1 MHDVD
6 LTGVN
11 LNLLVYLDALLT
23 ERSVT
28 RAARRLGITQ
38 SAMSHNLRQ
47 LRDIFGDPLLVRGK
61 GGMSPTPRAE
71 ELAVPLRSGL
81 QFLRRT
87 LDGEPAFDPAA
98 SSRRFVVAAGDAAAM
113 LMLPKL
119 LERLREAGPNI
130 DLDIVP
136 FDSRR
141 YATQL
146 ETGEVDVAV
155 SAYFPDAPA
164 VRMRKLRPESFVCV
178 VREGHPCVGESLD
191 LATWAKLPHVL
202 VSPQGHGGPG
212 VVDRVLAEHDL
223 ERRVAVR
230 IRYFLA
236 APLLVARTDLVLTV
250 VRSLAELFAD
260 SVPVR
265 LLEPPVELPTF
276 STGIGW
282 HERVH
287 KDPANR
293 WIRDQLA
300 HALRHA

>member
-1 MHDVD
+1 MRDVD
-6 LTGVN
+6 LTQVN

-28 RAARRLGITQ
+28 KAARRLGITQ

-61 GGMSPTPRAE
+61 GGMQPTPRAE
-71 ELAVPLRSGL
+71 ELSIPLRSGL
-81 QFLRRT
+81 QSLRRT
-87 LDGEPAFDPAA
+87 LAGETSFDP
-98 SSRRFVVAAGDAAAM
+98 SESTRRFVVAAGDAVAM
-113 LMLPKL
+113 LMLPRL
-119 LERLREAGPNI
+119 LERMRETGPNI

-136 FDSRR
+136 FDGRR

-155 SAYFPDAPA
+155 SAFFPDAPA
-164 VRMRKLRPESFVCV
+164 IRMRKLRPESFVCV
-178 VREGHPCVGESLD
+178 VRDGHPCVGESLD

-202 VSPQGHGGPG
+202 VSPQGTGGPG
-212 VVDRVLAEHDL
+212 VVDRVLAEHGL

-236 APLLVARTDLVLTV
+236 APLLVAQTDLVLTV
-250 VRSLAELFAD
+250 VRSLAEMFAR
-260 SVPVR
+260 SEPVR

-276 STGIGW
+276 SMGIGW
-282 HERVH
+282 HERVA

-293 WIRDQLA
+293 WIREQLA
-300 HALRHA
+300 YALRID